1 MSAFVDACVYPYGSS
16 VSNFALSHSDLN
28 IDVEVDD
35 PAEFLTKLLE
45 VLRHD
50 KTGVNSM
57 WILDVSSR
65 TWVATENESFR
76 IHRRIV
82 ADGFTVWSVDFRI
95 LQPALS
101 HHTLLST

>member
-57 WILDVSSR
+57 
-65 TWVATENESFR
+65 
-76 IHRRIV
+76 
-82 ADGFTVWSVDFRI
+82 
-95 LQPALS
+95 
-101 HHTLLST
+101 